1 MKVAVLCL
9 CLISITAAW
18 PVVPSKQHAISASS
32 EEKYDSRGQHLHRYH
47 NDHVNSQSQESQQHP
62 QSDLASSQQ
71 TLYSSEES
79 MDVQEQLHFPD
90 VSSKSHEDVDD
101 DDDNDS
107 NDTDESEEVVTSF
120 PTDIPVTEPF
130 PTVPFT
136 RGDNAGRGDSVA
148 YRMRAKAALLKYI
161 KFHKDAKKLL
171 YDATEED
178 ESDMDAASQRSL
190 SRENPAFR
198 RSKPASS
205 VVWSD
210 QSHGRDSSEQ
220 DSDPHHRS
228 LENLSWPKS
237 DSHEAQGDRSKSGVR
252 KDSLSSVESR
262 ERGDSHPS
270 VESRETGDSHPS
282 VESRERGDSHP
293 SVESRERG
301 DSHSSVE
308 SRETGDSHPSV
319 ESRERGDSHSS
330 VESRETGD
338 SHPSVES
345 RERGDSHSSV
355 ESREIGDSH
364 PSVESRE
371 SPDRVSA
378 ELADGISSQTLESAE
393 DSQDR
398 HSIESN
404 EVTL

>member
-32 EEKYDSRGQHLHRYH
+32 EEKYDSRGHHLHRYH

-79 MDVQEQLHFPD
+79 MDVPEQLHFPD
-90 VSSKSHEDVDD
+90 VSSKSHEDVDDDD

-130 PTVPFT
+130 PTFPFT

-148 YRMRAKAALLKYI
+148 YRMRAKAALLKSI
-161 KFHKDAKKLL
+161 KLHKAAKKLI

-178 ESDMDAASQRSL
+178 ESDVDADSQRSV
-190 SRENPAFR
+190 SRENSASPKSLR
-198 RSKPASS
+198 KHASS

-210 QSHGRDSSEQ
+210 QSHGRDSGEQ
-220 DSDPHHRS
+220 DSDPRDRS
-228 LENLSWPKS
+228 LENDSRPKS
-237 DSHEAQGDRSKSGVR
+237 DSQEAQGDSSKSGVR
-252 KDSLSSVESR
+252 RDSLSSVESR
-262 ERGDSHPS
+262 ERGDSQPS
-270 VESRETGDSHPS
+270 VESREG
-282 VESRERGDSHP
+282 V
-293 SVESRERG
+293 
-301 DSHSSVE
+301 
-308 SRETGDSHPSV
+308 
-319 ESRERGDSHSS
+319 
-330 VESRETGD
+330 
-338 SHPSVES
+338 
-345 RERGDSHSSV
+345 
-355 ESREIGDSH
+355 
-364 PSVESRE
+364 
-371 SPDRVSA
+371 DRVSA
-378 ELADGISSQTLESAE
+378 ELSDDISSQTLESAE